1 MAVEAREPQTP
12 TKTERDLSNC
22 QVVTEVTPDMIILD
36 LAKGLDRQAIADKY
50 AYTDEAGDV
59 QPFELWMVNR
69 MFEDPSLKGRR
80 PSKVRALPFAF
91 KSTNAD
97 APIADVNTVKAET
110 AGTTSQ
116 TTATVTEENSPV
128 QDLFTPVAEG
138 SEVPTGTSAAV
149 IDLGS

>member
-97 APIADVNTVKAET
+97 APIADVNTVKAEI
-110 AGTTSQ
+110 AGTTAQ

-128 QDLFTPVAEG
+128 QDLFTPVSEG
-138 SEVPTGTSAAV
+138 TEVTTDTSAAV